1 MSRVNGV
8 GGEVWLLLCVREDL
22 FIGRF
27 DESCICYS
35 YDLYLYARGL
45 GNLGRERKIEFD
57 RIKRK
62 LDIRHLSIF
71 ERNILYEW
79 LFVSSR
85 RSVIFLYMKMFY
97 I

>member
-1 MSRVNGV
+1 M
-8 GGEVWLLLCVREDL
+8 L
-22 FIGRF
+22 FVF
-27 DESCICYS
+27 
-35 YDLYLYARGL
+35 DLYLYARGL

-62 LDIRHLSIF
+62 LDIRQESIF

>member
-1 MSRVNGV
+1 MGL
-8 GGEVWLLLCVREDL
+8 GEKCGCCCASGKIYLLGER
-22 FIGRF
+22 RF

-35 YDLYLYARGL
+35 YDLYLYVRGL
-45 GNLGRERKIEFD
+45 GNIGRERKIEFD

-62 LDIRHLSIF
+62 LDIRQESIF

>member
-1 MSRVNGV
+1 MGL
-8 GGEVWLLLCVREDL
+8 GEKCGCCCASGKIYLLGER
-22 FIGRF
+22 RF

-62 LDIRHLSIF
+62 LDIRQESIF